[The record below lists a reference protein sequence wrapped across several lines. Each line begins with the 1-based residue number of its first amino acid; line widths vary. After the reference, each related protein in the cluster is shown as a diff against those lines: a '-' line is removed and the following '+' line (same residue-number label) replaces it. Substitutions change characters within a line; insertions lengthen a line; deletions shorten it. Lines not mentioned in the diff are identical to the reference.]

1 MNANTTTTTRS
12 GFEDLLS
19 VVVLVFNVEVDFFWI
34 VFGWLA
40 GKKTRRNECKSMS
53 VTV

>member
-19 VVVLVFNVEVDFFWI
+19 VVVLVFNVEV
-34 VFGWLA
+34 VFSEQFLVGWL
-40 GKKTRRNECKSMS
+40 GKKLDEMNVKVCL
-53 VTV
+53 